1 MAKPPMQYAG
11 WIACFFWGGIAV
23 AASEST
29 GGFSRALQFYEAGRY
44 AEARIGFTRLAVE
57 RPNDRELDFY
67 LGRLALWFDDANDAF
82 AHLERAAASAPQDAR
97 IQNALGDAYGLMAEK
112 AGLLAKFGWAR
123 RCLAA
128 YQRAVQLAPDNAA
141 YRWSL
146 VGYYCMAPSFAGGG
160 HDKALAQAAAIR
172 KIDPMGGRIAFATLY
187 LADKKT
193 DAAFAEFE
201 TVLRDTPDDF
211 LALYHIGRC
220 AALSGEQLDR
230 GAMALRRCLRLTP
243 PEGDGM
249 PTPASVHFRLGNI
262 LEKQG
267 DRAGAEVE
275 YAMALHEQPDF
286 RPAKIALRN

>member
-1 MAKPPMQYAG
+1 MQYAG
-11 WIACFFWGGIAV
+11 WIACFFWGGMAL
-23 AASEST
+23 AAPEST
-29 GGFSRALQFYEAGRY
+29 DDFSRTLKLYESCHY
-44 AEARIGFTRLAVE
+44 TEARVGFARLAVE

-67 LGRLALWFDDANDAF
+67 LGRLALWFDDASDAL
-82 AHLERAAASAPQDAR
+82 AHLERAADNAPQDAR

-146 VGYYCMAPSFAGGG
+146 VGYYCIAPSFAGGG

-172 KIDPMGGRIAFATLY
+172 RIDPMGGRIAFATLD

-193 DAAFAEFE
+193 GAAFAEFE
-201 TVLRDTPDDF
+201 AVLRDKPDDF
-211 LALYHIGRC
+211 LALYQIGRC

-230 GAMALRRCLRLTP
+230 GAVALRRCLRLTP

-249 PTPASVHFRLGNI
+249 PTQASVHFRLGNI

-267 DRAGAEVE
+267 DRPGAEVE
-275 YAMALHEQPDF
+275 YARALHEQPDF
-286 RPAKIALRN
+286 RTAKIALRN